1 MAFHRTP
8 QEMAN
13 DVSYGRS
20 PGCGESASRHMLWLT
35 QADLDEIGP
44 EPQKAPGRLDF
55 DDPVAVAAE
64 REHSRIWKIWW
75 GKISIA
81 SQRRQSEAHQDPAW
95 TAEYHRLLKLRQE
108 AGPAEFAAMQAK
120 WEAYDALH
128 PQRGLSEE
136 EKTVSGANWERRWAL
151 CREHNAI
158 AKKSK
163 DDPRLADILA
173 EMKLCDRRNDAWVA
187 LGWSRPT
194 LGEDAPALARIAALS
209 AETSPSTTGDRT
221 LKDAA

>member
-44 EPQKAPGRLDF
+44 EPQKAPGRVDF

-64 REHSRIWKIWW
+64 REHSRVWKIWW

-128 PQRGLSEE
+128 PQRGLTDE
-136 EKTVSGANWERRWAL
+136 EKAFSSANWERRWTL
-151 CREHNAI
+151 CREHNKI
-158 AKKSK
+158 ARKSK
-163 DDPRLADILA
+163 DDPRLADILT